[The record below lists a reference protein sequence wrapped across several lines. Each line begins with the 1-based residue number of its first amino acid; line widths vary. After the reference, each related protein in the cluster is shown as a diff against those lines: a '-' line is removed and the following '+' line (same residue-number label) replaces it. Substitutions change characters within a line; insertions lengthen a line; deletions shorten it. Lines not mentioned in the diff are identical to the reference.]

1 MFYGIPNTPLTYV
14 VKGRAVSAEAV
25 CLMDWPEADG
35 SFSGHHRLMV
45 VHDDR
50 DPKWLDVRE
59 TALYNGAGVQ
69 IPAWKLL
76 NELDRKAYLYHQQ
89 KHVVGTKRAF
99 FNTLGRD
106 LRAQPH
112 QGRAHAG
119 LS

>member
-35 SFSGHHRLMV
+35 SFRGHHRLMV

-76 NELDRKAYLYHQQ
+76 NELDRKAYLYYAQ
-89 KHVVGTKRAF
+89 KPTIGSRRAF